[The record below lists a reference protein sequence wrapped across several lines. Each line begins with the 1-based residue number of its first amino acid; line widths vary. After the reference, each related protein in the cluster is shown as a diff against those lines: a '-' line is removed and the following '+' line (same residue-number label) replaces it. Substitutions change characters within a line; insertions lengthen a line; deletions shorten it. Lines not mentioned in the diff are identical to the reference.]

1 MDPSDRVGELS
12 TMAPGTP
19 AGPVALPVLVGRVG
33 REVCALHR
41 RCAALEHRLGA
52 ALPEEARS
60 DPSLRE
66 ALQSL
71 DHLTQATAG
80 LATFLDRLSL
90 VGRTDLVDP
99 RPMTAG
105 LALRAMAERLG
116 AGVDAEP
123 SQLGG
128 AVELF

>member
-1 MDPSDRVGELS
+1 MDPSDRH
-12 TMAPGTP
+12 PGS
-19 AGPVALPVLVGRVG
+19 GVVALPALVGRAG
-33 REVCALHR
+33 REISALHR

-71 DHLTQATAG
+71 DHLTQATEG

-90 VGRTDLVDP
+90 VDGTDVVDP

-116 AGVDAEP
+116 TGGETSPPRESGSVD
-123 SQLGG
+123 
-128 AVELF
+128 LF